1 MPNQSAWDFHIAPL
15 QVPAIEPEATW
26 PGATW
31 TVGSAVDLPMG
42 GGLHFHC
49 HISSLA
55 AAALPHPP
63 HRHPDEE
70 LIVPLCAPLDIVREA
85 DVLPLQPGDA
95 AFHPSE
101 CLHTL
106 QAGERRAAYVVLRW
120 RTEHAEGAPADDRSL
135 VSDAAATAHHA
146 VAPGW
151 LRTPL
156 IDRPTRFLSRLRV
169 HRTEMAA
176 GCGYGWHKDD
186 HDLAIV
192 LVRGTVVSMTRRV
205 AAPAILLHRAGS
217 LHDIRCE
224 GPEGARWFAVELHR
238 AA

>member
-1 MPNQSAWDFHIAPL
+1 MPQETAWKFHLAPLHVPSPCRGSAWTI
-15 QVPAIEPEATW
+15 
-26 PGATW
+26 
-31 TVGSAVDLPMG
+31 GSAFDVPMPG
-42 GGLHFHC
+42 GWRLHWHV
-49 HISSLA
+49 SSLA
-55 AAALPHPP
+55 AGAVPHPR

-70 LIVPLCAPLDIVREA
+70 LIIPLSARIDIVRET
-85 DVLPLQPGDA
+85 DVLALQPGDA

-106 QAGERRAAYVVLRW
+106 QAVQRAAAYVVLRW
-120 RTEHAEGAPADDRSL
+120 RTEHVDGAPPDDRSM
-135 VSDAAATAHHA
+135 VSDAAAAVHQA

-151 LRTPL
+151 LRTVL
-156 IDRPTRFLSRLRV
+156 IDRPTRFLSRVRV

-192 LVRGTVVSMTRRV
+192 LVRGTVVSMTRRI

>member
-1 MPNQSAWDFHIAPL
+1 VPQETAWQFHLAPL
-15 QVPAIEPEATW
+15 HVPSPRRDTAWTIGGAFDLTM
-26 PGATW
+26 PGGW
-31 TVGSAVDLPMG
+31 R
-42 GGLHFHC
+42 LHWHA
-49 HISSLA
+49 SSLA
-55 AAALPHPP
+55 AGAVPHPP

-70 LIVPLCAPLDIVREA
+70 LVIPLSARLDIVREA
-85 DVLPLQPGDA
+85 DVLPLRPGDA

-106 QAGERRAAYVVLRW
+106 QAAERRAAYVVLRW
-120 RTEHAEGAPADDRSL
+120 RTEHAGGAPAGDRTV
-135 VSDAAATAHHA
+135 VSDAASAAHQT

-151 LRTPL
+151 LRTVL
-156 IDRPTRFLSRLRV
+156 FDQTTRFLSRLRV

-176 GCGYGWHKDD
+176 GCGYGWHEDE

-192 LVRGTVVSMTRRV
+192 LVQGTVVSMTRRIS
-205 AAPAILLHRAGS
+205 APAVLMHRAGS

-224 GPEGARWFAVELHR
+224 GPQGARWFAVELHR

>member
-1 MPNQSAWDFHIAPL
+1 VPQETAWQFHLAPL
-15 QVPAIEPEATW
+15 DVPSPCHGTA
-26 PGATW
+26 W
-31 TVGSAVDLPMG
+31 TIGSAFDLPMPG
-42 GGLHFHC
+42 GWRLHWHV
-49 HISSLA
+49 SSLA
-55 AAALPHPP
+55 AGAVPHPR

-85 DVLPLQPGDA
+85 DVLLLQPGDA

-106 QAGERRAAYVVLRW
+106 QAGERRATYVVLRW
-120 RTEHAEGAPADDRSL
+120 RKEHAEGAPADDGSM
-135 VSDAAATAHHA
+135 VTDAAAATPDP

-151 LRTPL
+151 LRTVL

-176 GCGYGWHKDD
+176 GCGYGWHEDD

-192 LVRGTVVSMTRRV
+192 LVRGTVVSMTRRI

-224 GPEGARWFAVELHR
+224 GPEGACWFAVELHR